1 MILFP
6 FLSNAQRMGTKEWK
20 NKKSLHTHTQTI
32 IIMLYMLSYPKKEE
46 GREREGGGKQVKTL
60 EFLLFWGDL

>member
-1 MILFP
+1 MH
-6 FLSNAQRMGTKEWK
+6 NVWEQK
-20 NKKSLHTHTQTI
+20 NEQIKRESLHTHTQTI

-46 GREREGGGKQVKTL
+46 GREREGGRGKQVKTL